1 LTPSFDHFS
10 VADFLTSDDFV
21 SHQLAPNERTTALW
35 NTWLADNPANVDEWH
50 QAVHLLESIRI
61 GLHHYAA
68 TLLSEDT
75 INGLLQR
82 IRETNNMA
90 EVPVR
95 VQPLNR
101 FKWLAAASV
110 LVICGL
116 FAAVWFNNQDSQTY
130 YAARISD
137 EPTAYI
143 EKANNSK
150 EIESIVL
157 PDSSVV
163 ELAPGSKLAFDKA
176 FNQVG
181 RDVFLSGEATFEVT
195 KNARKPFLVYANE
208 VVTKVV
214 GTKFKVRAFDDE
226 KNVLVNVSS
235 GQVSVFREKDH
246 LEKKDV
252 NLSAKNGLLLLPNQK
267 AVFSRESEE
276 FNKTLVEQPAI
287 IAKDKETIQFDYD
300 SVPIARVFE
309 DLEKSY
315 GISIRFNREQLKE
328 CELSASL
335 KTETFDE
342 KLEVICKTINAEYQ
356 KFDGQIIINGGGCQ

>member
-1 LTPSFDHFS
+1 MTPSFDHFT
-10 VADFLTSDDFV
+10 VADFLTCDDFV
-21 SHQLAPNERTTALW
+21 SHQLSPDERTNALW
-35 NTWLADNPANVDEWH
+35 NSWLAGNPANVDEWT

-68 TLLSEDT
+68 TVLSEDT

-82 IRETNNMA
+82 IKETNNIA
-90 EVPVR
+90 ETTPFVG
-95 VQPLNR
+95 PLNR

-116 FAAVWFNNQDSQTY
+116 FAAMWLTRQDSKTY
-130 YAARISD
+130 YANRIAD
-137 EPTAYI
+137 HNATYV
-143 EKANNSK
+143 EKVNTGK
-150 EIESIVL
+150 EVESIVL

-163 ELAPGSKLAFDKA
+163 ELAPGSKLAFSSQFNKA
-176 FNQVG
+176 T

-208 VVTKVV
+208 VVTKVL

-226 KNVLVNVSS
+226 KDVLVNVSS

-246 LEKKDV
+246 LTNKDV

-267 AVFSRESEE
+267 AVFSRQTEE

-287 IAKDKETIQFDYD
+287 IAKGKEVFQFNYD
-300 SVPIARVFE
+300 SVPIAKVFE

-315 GISIRFNREQLKE
+315 GIAIRFNREQLKE